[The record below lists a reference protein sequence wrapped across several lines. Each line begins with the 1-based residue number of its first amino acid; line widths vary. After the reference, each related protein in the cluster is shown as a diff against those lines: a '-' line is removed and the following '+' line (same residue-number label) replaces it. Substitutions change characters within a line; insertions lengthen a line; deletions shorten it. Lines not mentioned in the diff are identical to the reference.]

1 MIRSSGAVGFDS
13 SRTPVTSSRLLGA
26 IATSV
31 AIGTLS
37 LCLVITLT
45 VLSIRA
51 TIAMP
56 IP

>member
-13 SRTPVTSSRLLGA
+13 SRTPVTYSRLLGA

>member
-1 MIRSSGAVGFDS
+1 MMRLSGAVGFDS
-13 SRTPVTSSRLLGA
+13 SRAPVTSSRLLGA
-26 IATSV
+26 VATSI

-37 LCLVITLT
+37 LCLVVTLT

-56 IP
+56 MP